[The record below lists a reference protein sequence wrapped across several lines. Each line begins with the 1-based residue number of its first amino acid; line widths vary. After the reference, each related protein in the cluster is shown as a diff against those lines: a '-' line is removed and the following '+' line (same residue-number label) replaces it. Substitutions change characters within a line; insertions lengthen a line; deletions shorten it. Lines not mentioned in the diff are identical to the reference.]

1 MQTRHPETRTK
12 PANVLIAAVPTSD
25 LIARIGNRYGL
36 GVKLYIAESRP
47 YEEDVASGIAFAAQS
62 GYRVAICTDNMIG
75 SLLKERKID
84 AVWSLYTG
92 RERDEFTATNGALM
106 CAILA
111 REHGVPFILLH
122 HPKFPR
128 VPGGRF
134 AGSSICVDGAGYVE
148 HEFDRVP
155 ADLVTEVL

>member
-1 MQTRHPETRTK
+1 MAQGT
-12 PANVLIAAVPTSD
+12 ALAVE
-25 LIARIGNRYGL
+25 L
-36 GVKLYIAESRP
+36 
-47 YEEDVASGIAFAAQS
+47 

-75 SLLKERKID
+75 SLLKERRID
-84 AVWSLYTG
+84 AAWSLYT
-92 RERDEFTATNGALM
+92 RRDEGEFTATNGALM

-128 VPGGRF
+128 VPVGRF
-134 AGSSICVDGAGYVE
+134 AGVSIRVEGAGYVG

-155 ADLVTEVL
+155 ADLVTEVI